1 MANLDTLKSSKD
13 LQQYKRMR
21 FLDFLLAF
29 RGWFTRQDL
38 IEEFRVAPAGA
49 TRDISE
55 YKNLTSMGSAESFNV
70 DFDDSLK
77 RYVRKDSFEA
87 EYPVSFES
95 GISLLRRAL
104 KKGYIGVEDP
114 IPLESPVRLSGAN
127 TDVLSVFSRAISNR
141 TCLEV
146 VYGSLSSGDTS
157 RKIIP
162 HSFFE
167 SETSWYVR
175 AYCYKRDQFRSF
187 KLTRFSNIKVLD
199 KKGCTASDP
208 KNDEQWQRW
217 VNLILEP
224 HHTQKREVLARDY
237 DMGKVVRVD
246 KLTKEVTVLSECA
259 KEVKVRAAVCG
270 FWLQHWNVDCSDN
283 GELGEQDSRY
293 QLRLANPETL
303 YDVESAGLA
312 PGRNAGEKV
321 I

>member
-1 MANLDTLKSSKD
+1 MADLDALKSSKD

-55 YKNLTSMGSAESFNV
+55 YKGLTSMGHIESFNV

-87 EYPVSFES
+87 QYPISFER
-95 GISLLRRAL
+95 GISLLKRAL
-104 KKGYIGVEDP
+104 YTGHIGTEDP
-114 IPLESPVRLSGAN
+114 IPMESPARLSSAD
-127 TDVLSVFSRAISNR
+127 TDILSVFSRAISNG

-146 VYGSLSSGDTS
+146 KYGSLSSGDTS
-157 RKIIP
+157 RKMSP
-162 HSFFE
+162 HAFFE
-167 SETSWYVR
+167 SETNWYVR
-175 AYCYKRDQFRSF
+175 AFCYKRDQFRSF
-187 KLTRFSNIKVLD
+187 KLTRFSDIKPID
-199 KKGCTASDP
+199 EERCSASDP
-208 KNDEQWQRW
+208 INDEQWQRW

-224 HHTQKREVLARDY
+224 HPTQKRDVLARDY
-237 DMGKVVRVD
+237 RMGKVVRGD
-246 KLTKEVTVLSECA
+246 TVLSECA

-283 GELGEQDSRY
+283 GELGKKDSRY
-293 QLRLANPETL
+293 QLRLVNPETL

-312 PGRNAGEKV
+312 PGRNSV
-321 I
+321 

>member
-1 MANLDTLKSSKD
+1 MADLDALRSSKD

-38 IEEFRVAPAGA
+38 IEEFKVAPAGA

-55 YKNLTSMGSAESFNV
+55 YKQLTSVENEESLNV

-87 EYPVSFES
+87 EYPISFES

-104 KKGYIGVEDP
+104 KKGSIGIEDP
-114 IPLESPVRLSGAN
+114 IPIDSPDRLCRVS

-146 VYGSLSSGDTS
+146 EYGSLSSGDTA
-157 RKIIP
+157 RMIAP

-167 SETSWYVR
+167 SETNWYVR
-175 AYCYKRDQFRSF
+175 AFCYNRDQFRTF
-187 KLTRFSNIKVLD
+187 KLTRFSNIKILD
-199 KKGCTASDP
+199 EPRCVSGDP
-208 KNDEQWQRW
+208 LKDHQWQRW

-224 HHTQKREVLARDY
+224 HHKQNRDVLAHDYGMGRVLRD
-237 DMGKVVRVD
+237 GI
-246 KLTKEVTVLSECA
+246 VLSECA

-270 FWLQHWNVDCSDN
+270 FWLQHWNVDCSVD
-283 GELGEQDSRY
+283 GVLGEKDPRY
-293 QLRLANPETL
+293 QLQLANPETL

-312 PGRNAGEKV
+312 PGRDPA
-321 I
+321 